1 MAMEMHTRRFP
12 VSLDMGDFDTEGDGR
27 TVVGRIVPYG
37 ETIRFVDPYDGN
49 QVKQERFVRGA
60 FAKQAGSSAW
70 ARVLLTYEHD
80 DGFTNILGYG
90 RDLEERDDGAY
101 ATFRLYEADAAKARD
116 MIEHS
121 HRGLSVAFSTRKRG
135 RTDPDG
141 VVVRDDV
148 RAERVGITNDPAYS
162 GAKVLAVR
170 NQDGLTVPVPVLLAP
185 DDPPEQVPTP
195 YLDTVRAQLDELRR
209 GPR

>member
-1 MAMEMHTRRFP
+1 MEMQVYTRQFP

-27 TVVGRIVPYG
+27 TVVGRVVPYG
-37 ETIRFVDPYDGN
+37 ETISFVDAYDGN
-49 QVKQERFVRGA
+49 KIKQERFVRGA
-60 FAKQAGSSAW
+60 LAKQAGSSAW

-90 RDLEERDDGAY
+90 RELREQDDGGY
-101 ATFRLYEADAAKARD
+101 GSFRLYEADAGKARE
-116 MIEHS
+116 MIENS
-121 HRGLSVAFSTRKRG
+121 HRGLSVAFATRKRG

-148 RAERVGITNDPAYS
+148 RVERVGITNDPAYS

-170 NQDGLTVPVPVLLAP
+170 NQDGLAVPVPVLLAP
-185 DDPPEQVPTP
+185 DPPEQVPTP
-195 YLDTVRAQLDELRR
+195 NLDHARALLDELRR